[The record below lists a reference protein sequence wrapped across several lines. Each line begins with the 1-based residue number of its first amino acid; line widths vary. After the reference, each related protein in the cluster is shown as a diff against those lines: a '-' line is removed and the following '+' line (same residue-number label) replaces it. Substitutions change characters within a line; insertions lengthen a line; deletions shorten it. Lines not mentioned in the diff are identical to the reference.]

1 MYLTNAFSLEWPVA
15 RSILLL
21 GMFLKVLM
29 VAKLRLALCDEISW
43 YLRFVSR
50 MMTPLILLSMWI
62 SSKKSSPI

>member
-1 MYLTNAFSLEWPVA
+1 
-15 RSILLL
+15 
-21 GMFLKVLM
+21 MFLKVLM
-29 VAKLRLALCDEISW
+29 VANERRALCEDMSW

>member
-1 MYLTNAFSLEWPVA
+1 
-15 RSILLL
+15 
-21 GMFLKVLM
+21 M